1 MNQALGGDEKMLKE
15 LQEQLELH
23 QARFAEMGASL

>member
-1 MNQALGGDEKMLKE
+1 MKNDWELIKMLKE

-23 QARFAEMGASL
+23 QTRFAEMGTSL